1 MLRKH
6 EEDSDLGKGRA
17 IAKAQKTLMKQTEIQ
32 WLGQDGR
39 LFLSQV
45 TDQGWA
51 GVPGMWAALLCSALQ
66 DSFLSRCPALH
77 RAVSYSTC
85 SKLAHTTASTSQ
97 PLGKGKMKW
106 GASNVPMKM
115 SSRSDTHDLCSHPI
129 G

>member
-51 GVPGMWAALLCSALQ
+51 GVPGMWAALLCSALLCKIP
-66 DSFLSRCPALH
+66 SCL
-77 RAVSYSTC
+77 AVLPSTEQC
-85 SKLAHTTASTSQ
+85 LIPRVQNWHT
-97 PLGKGKMKW
+97 P
-106 GASNVPMKM
+106 P
-115 SSRSDTHDLCSHPI
+115 HPRPSPWER
-129 G
+129 GR